1 MRVRISIALGALLA
15 GGLQAQKTIN
25 PLAQTG
31 LSGSPGGQT
40 TILGNSTVGYT
51 EALQEIRWTEYA
63 DQPCLL
69 TITTGYF
76 YGSPNP
82 YRPELKICDWPR
94 RSGSGLFPSVKELGS
109 TTEEVA
115 SWKTVKF
122 ANNPR
127 YFIRGVAVCKS
138 SKDNN
143 RIKGIRIY
151 PAKVWT
157 SPRAIDVIND
167 PDEASRTNCGT
178 WDAPAFCPANYIAVQ
193 LMVYH
198 RPHQIT
204 GLGLTC
210 RQIEY

>member
-1 MRVRISIALGALLA
+1 MRIRISLALGAVLA
-15 GGLQAQKTIN
+15 GGLHAQRTIN
-25 PLAQTG
+25 SLAQTG

-40 TILGNSTVGYT
+40 TILGNSTVGHF

-69 TITTGYF
+69 TITTGSF
-76 YGSPNP
+76 YGGQS
-82 YRPELKICDWPR
+82 YFRPELKICDWPSYTLSDPPSLKEIMR
-94 RSGSGLFPSVKELGS
+94 GSF
-109 TTEEVA
+109 EEVA

-157 SPRAIDVIND
+157 SPRAIDVINA

-178 WDAPAFCPANYIAVQ
+178 WDAPAFCPANYIAVE

-198 RPHQIT
+198 RLHQIT